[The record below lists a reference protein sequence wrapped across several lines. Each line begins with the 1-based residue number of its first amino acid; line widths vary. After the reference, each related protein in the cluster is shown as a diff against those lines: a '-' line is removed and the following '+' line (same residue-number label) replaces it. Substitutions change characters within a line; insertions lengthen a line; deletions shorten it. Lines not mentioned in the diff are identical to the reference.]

1 MHQVRRDTRE
11 RAPLPQIF
19 AQLADLAVLQRAYA
33 AVDGLR
39 VVEGGAGADV
49 AAVDEGDLQAALR
62 RIPGHRGAVDA
73 GADYQ
78 QIVGFIGQPPQVA
91 SHKVVSYDREWE
103 PAARP
108 GWQTERKH
116 DD

>member
-1 MHQVRRDTRE
+1 MDEMRHHSRQ
-11 RAPLPQIF
+11 RAPL
-19 AQLADLAVLQRAYA
+19 AQVLAHLGELAVLQRSHA

-49 AAVDEGDLQAALR
+49 AAVDEGDFQAALR
-62 RIPGHRGAVDA
+62 GIPGHRGAVDA

-91 SHKVVSYDREWE
+91 SHKVVFY
-103 PAARP
+103 
-108 GWQTERKH
+108 
-116 DD
+116 